1 MSKMKEIMAYNK
13 QFVENKDYEEYVT
26 TKIPK
31 KKMVILTCMDTRLT
45 ELLPKAMNIKNGDA
59 KIIKDAGATVIHP
72 FGGVMR
78 SILVALYEFG
88 AEDVFVVGHHGCGM
102 SNLNTKSLVNKMIDR
117 GIKEETI
124 AILNNSGVNVEGWLH
139 GFESVEQSIKES
151 VKMIKNHPLYPKEVR
166 VHGLIMSPET
176 GELEI
181 IVDGDEKDAI

>member
-1 MSKMKEIMAYNK
+1 MSKLEQIIAYNK
-13 QFVENKDYEEYVT
+13 NFINNKEYEEYVT

-31 KKMVILTCMDTRLT
+31 KKMVILSCMDTRLT

-78 SILVALYEFG
+78 SILVAVYEFG

-102 SNLNTKSLVNKMIDR
+102 SNLDTKSLVNKMIDS
-117 GIKEETI
+117 GIKEETLSTLEKAGI
-124 AILNNSGVNVEGWLH
+124 NVERWLH
-139 GFESVEQSIKES
+139 GFESVEESIRES
-151 VKMIKNHPLYPKEVR
+151 VKMIKEHPLFPKDIK

-176 GELEI
+176 GEVEI
-181 IVDGDEKDAI
+181 IVNGDMK